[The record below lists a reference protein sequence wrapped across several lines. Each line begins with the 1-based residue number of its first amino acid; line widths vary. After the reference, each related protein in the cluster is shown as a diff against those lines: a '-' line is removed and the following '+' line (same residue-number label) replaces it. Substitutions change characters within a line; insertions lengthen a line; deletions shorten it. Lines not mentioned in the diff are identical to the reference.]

1 MRAIAITEFGGSD
14 RLHETEVDDPLVG
27 PDSVL
32 IRVRAAGINPVDYKV
47 RQGNLAGRIPHFFP
61 LIPGWDAAGVVE
73 QVGPAVTDFAPGD
86 EVYAYCRQDLVR
98 DGTYAELVSV
108 RDDAVARKPAR
119 LSFDE
124 AGGVPL
130 AGLTALQ
137 LLRGALDIKAGERV
151 LIHAAAGGVG
161 SFAVQIAKDDDAQLI
176 ATASAANHDYVR
188 GLGADDVID
197 YTSED
202 FVAAVRERYPDGI
215 DAVVDLVGGEV
226 QERSA
231 EVLAPGRGRLGS
243 IIAPPDADALR
254 DRGLRGHY
262 VFVRPSASGLRV
274 LAAMAD
280 AGRLRVHLQE
290 VVPLGEAAR
299 AHETLEGGH
308 VRGKIVLRV

>member
-1 MRAIAITEFGGSD
+1 MRAIAITEFGGAD
-14 RLHETEVDDPLVG
+14 RLQPTEVDDPLVG

-47 RQGNLAGRIPHFFP
+47 RQGNLAGRIPHSFP

-73 QVGPAVTDFAPGD
+73 QVGPAVTDVAPGD
-86 EVYAYCRQDLVR
+86 EVYAYCRKDFVR

-119 LSFDE
+119 LSFEE
-124 AGGVPL
+124 AGAVPL

-137 LLRGALDIKAGERV
+137 LLRLALDIKAGERV

-215 DAVVDLVGGEV
+215 DAVADLVGGEV
-226 QERSA
+226 QQRSA

-254 DRGLRGHY
+254 DRGLGGHY

>member
-1 MRAIAITEFGGSD
+1 MRAMAITEFGGAD
-14 RLHETEVDDPLVG
+14 RLQPTELDDPLLG

-32 IRVRAAGINPVDYKV
+32 IRVRAAGINPVDYKM
-47 RQGNLAGRIPHFFP
+47 RQGNLAGRIPHVFP
-61 LIPGWDAAGVVE
+61 VIPGWDAAGVVE

-86 EVYAYCRQDLVR
+86 EVYAYCRKDFVR

-108 RDDAVARKPAR
+108 RDYAVARKPAR
-119 LSFDE
+119 LSFEE

-137 LLRGALDIKAGERV
+137 LLRHAMDLKAGERV
-151 LIHAAAGGVG
+151 LIHAGAGGVG
-161 SFAVQIAKDDDAQLI
+161 SFAVQIAKYDDAHVI
-176 ATASAANHDYVR
+176 ATASAANHHYLR
-188 GLGADDVID
+188 ELGADDVID

-215 DAVVDLVGGEV
+215 DAVADLVGVDV

-243 IIAPPDADALR
+243 TIAPPDAQALG

-262 VFVRPSASGLRV
+262 VFVRPSASGLRA

-280 AGRLRVHLQE
+280 AGRLGVHLSD
-290 VVPLGEAAR
+290 VIPLEEAAR
-299 AHETLEGGH
+299 AQETLEGGH

>member
-1 MRAIAITEFGGSD
+1 
-14 RLHETEVDDPLVG
+14 
-27 PDSVL
+27 VL

-47 RQGNLAGRIPHFFP
+47 RQGNLAGRIPHSFP

-73 QVGPAVTDFAPGD
+73 QVGPAVTDIAPGD
-86 EVYAYCRQDLVR
+86 EVYAYCRKDFVR

-119 LSFDE
+119 LSFEE

-137 LLRGALDIKAGERV
+137 LLRFALDIKAGERV

-161 SFAVQIAKDDDAQLI
+161 SFAVQIAKDDDAHVI
-176 ATASAANHDYVR
+176 ATASAANHAYLR

-202 FVAAVRERYPDGI
+202 FVDAVRERYPDGI
-215 DAVVDLVGGEV
+215 DAVADLVGGDV
-226 QERSA
+226 QQRSA
-231 EVLAPGRGRLGS
+231 EVLASGRGRLGS

>member
-1 MRAIAITEFGGSD
+1 MRAIAITEFGGAD
-14 RLHETEVDDPLVG
+14 RLHQTEVDDPLVG

-47 RQGNLAGRIPHFFP
+47 RQGNLAGRIPHSFP

-73 QVGPAVTDFAPGD
+73 QVGPAVTDIAPGD
-86 EVYAYCRQDLVR
+86 EVYAYCRKDFVR

-119 LSFDE
+119 LSFEE

-137 LLRGALDIKAGERV
+137 LLRFALDIKAGERV

-161 SFAVQIAKDDDAQLI
+161 SFAVQIAKDDDAHVI
-176 ATASAANHDYVR
+176 ATASAANHAYLR

-202 FVAAVRERYPDGI
+202 FVDAVRERYPDGI
-215 DAVVDLVGGEV
+215 DAVADLVGGDV
-226 QERSA
+226 QQRSA
-231 EVLAPGRGRLGS
+231 EVLASGRGRLGS

>member
-1 MRAIAITEFGGSD
+1 MRAMAITEFGGPD
-14 RLHETEVDDPLVG
+14 RLQPTELDDPIVG

-32 IRVRAAGINPVDYKV
+32 IRVRAAGINPVDYKI
-47 RQGNLAGRIPHFFP
+47 RQGNLTGRIPHVFP
-61 LIPGWDAAGVVE
+61 VIPGWDAAGVVE
-73 QVGPAVTDFAPGD
+73 QAGPAVTDFAPGD
-86 EVYAYCRQDLVR
+86 EVYAYCRKDFVR
-98 DGTYAELVSV
+98 DGTYAELVST
-108 RDDAVARKPAR
+108 RDYAVARKPAR
-119 LSFDE
+119 LSFEE
-124 AGGVPL
+124 AGGLPL

-137 LLRGALDIKAGERV
+137 LLRDAMDIKAGERV

-161 SFAVQIAKDDDAQLI
+161 SFAVQIAKYDDAHVI
-176 ATASAANHDYVR
+176 ATAGAANHDYLR
-188 GLGADDVID
+188 ELGADDVID
-197 YTSED
+197 YASED

-215 DAVVDLVGGEV
+215 DAVADIVGGEV

-243 IIAPPDADALR
+243 IIAPPDEQALR

-280 AGRLRVHLQE
+280 AGRLRVHLSD
-290 VVPLGEAAR
+290 VVPLDEAAR

>member
-14 RLHETEVDDPLVG
+14 RLTPTDVDDPLVG

-32 IRVRAAGINPVDYKV
+32 VRVRAAGINPVDYKV
-47 RQGNLAGRIPHFFP
+47 RQGHVATRIPHFFP

-73 QVGPAVTDFAPGD
+73 QVGPAVTEFAPGD
-86 EVYAYCRQDLVR
+86 EVYGYCRKDFVR
-98 DGTYAELVSV
+98 DGTYAELVAV
-108 RDDAVARKPAR
+108 RDYALAPKPAR
-119 LSFDE
+119 LSFEE

-130 AGLTALQ
+130 TGLTALQ
-137 LLRGALDIKAGERV
+137 LLRHALDIKSGERI

-161 SFAVQIAKDDDAQLI
+161 SFAVQIAKYDNAHVI
-176 ATASAANHDYVR
+176 ATASAANHDYLR
-188 GLGADDVID
+188 ELGADDVID

-215 DAVVDLVGGEV
+215 DAVADLVGGEV

-243 IIAPPDADALR
+243 IIAPPDAGALR
-254 DRGLRGHY
+254 DRGLKGHY
-262 VFVRPSASGLRV
+262 IFVRPSASGLHV
-274 LAAMAD
+274 LGAMAD
-280 AGRLRVHLQE
+280 AGRLRVHLSD
-290 VVPLGEAAR
+290 VVPLEEAAR
-299 AHETLEGGH
+299 AHDTLEGGH